1 MSSSLTTAVYH
12 NPVPSMPKGL
22 PDGFDLDSIPFL
34 PNDLQIEPPK
44 KVIVRTTPEF
54 SQVSFPYEENVDMG
68 FGIAYTEPFRI
79 LSESGV
85 KKLREAV
92 DREAPIRARGNER
105 TPSCLRGLGYLS
117 TAVREYTESP
127 VLLKLFSKLARQP
140 IGVHPISMNTGH
152 TNISKTGT
160 GYVDQWHVD
169 SVDYVLVLI
178 LSDLTDMKGGELQV
192 LNMPDASGKL
202 YDDLK
207 ANGVPEELVKSVSY
221 LKAGYGV
228 FMQGSKILHRV
239 KGVLEAREPRISMIS
254 SFCNLDVFQTDSTR
268 YHTFAN
274 VYHDPD
280 DVHPLEFA
288 RHKAWR
294 IEGKMKYILEKCE
307 FGTDPL
313 HLSRVFAEAAEEMQR
328 ASRLLSREENDA
340 PGFFN
345 AEPVSKNKN

>member
-1 MSSSLTTAVYH
+1 MSSLITASYF
-12 NPVPSMPKGL
+12 NPVPAVAQGLPKG
-22 PDGFDLDSIPFL
+22 FNLDSIHFIPDE
-34 PNDLQIEPPK
+34 DLHIDPPK
-44 KVIVRTTPEF
+44 KVTVRTWPEF
-54 SQVSFPYEENVDMG
+54 SQVSFPYADNVDMG
-68 FGIAYTEPFRI
+68 YGIAYTEPFRI

-92 DREAPIRARGNER
+92 DREAPTRAKGNER
-105 TPSCLRGLGYLS
+105 IPSCLRGLAYLS

-127 VLLKLFSKLARQP
+127 VLLELFSKLARQP
-140 IGVHPISMNTGH
+140 LGVHPISMNTGH

-160 GYVDQWHVD
+160 GYVDQWHTD
-169 SVDYVLVLI
+169 SVDYVLVMI

-192 LNMPDASGKL
+192 LNLPDATGKL
-202 YDDLK
+202 FHDLK
-207 ANGVPEELVKSVSY
+207 ANGVPE
-221 LKAGYGV
+221 
-228 FMQGSKILHRV
+228 
-239 KGVLEAREPRISMIS
+239 GVLEAREPRISMVS
-254 SFCNLDVFQTDSTR
+254 SFSNLDVFQPDSTR
-268 YHTFAN
+268 YHTFA
-274 VYHDPD
+274 HQDPD

-313 HLSRVFAEAAEEMQR
+313 HLSRVFAEAAEEMHR

-345 AEPVSKNKN
+345 AEPVSKNKNWTFTYFLFL